1 MIFLGKKLGNCLEGA
16 GFVLYLCGA
25 KIFVILFFDVMAQ
38 RLNLP
43 LEKAGVCF
51 YDGQQITNSI
61 QHVTNSK

>member
-38 RLNLP
+38 RLDLP
-43 LEKAGVCF
+43 PEKAGACF
-51 YDGQQITNSI
+51 MMD
-61 QHVTNSK
+61 SK